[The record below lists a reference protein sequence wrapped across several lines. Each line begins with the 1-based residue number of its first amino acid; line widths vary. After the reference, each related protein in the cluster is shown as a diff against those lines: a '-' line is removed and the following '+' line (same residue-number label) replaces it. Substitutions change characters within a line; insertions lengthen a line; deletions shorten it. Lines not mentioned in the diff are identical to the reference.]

1 MSDERLFGFSDA
13 EVLRRGD
20 RYFVRYD
27 AGSHQVQMREDEVTR
42 TEAELAAQ
50 GQDELISLLWAVQ
63 RRLSAAGED
72 PYSSNLTE
80 PPAPAP
86 TSPCPS
92 APSTG

>member
-1 MSDERLFGFSDA
+1 MSDERLFGFADA

-27 AGSHQVQMREDEVTR
+27 AGGHQVQMREDEVTR

-72 PYSSNLTE
+72 PYSSNLT
-80 PPAPAP
+80 
-86 TSPCPS
+86 
-92 APSTG
+92 